1 MARSFG
7 RLKLARPLPIATKI
21 RSGPRIL
28 PAAPT
33 TGPNCQPFGFL
44 GILTECHLL
53 SVPSQASAGGVGLNG
68 TAGNAPCGRGFCLIL
83 RKIGTSIDSRAYSHQ
98 NSPAIATRE
107 AAELWSLGT
116 PQPGLTN
123 DASSLGNTS
132 KADTMITTT
141 GVLSRRSML
150 PPATAIPIPVAGGDA
165 LLSHTAVPNSGRVV

>member
-1 MARSFG
+1 MLCSRSIQ
-7 RLKLARPLPIATKI
+7 AAT
-21 RSGPRIL
+21 
-28 PAAPT
+28 
-33 TGPNCQPFGFL
+33 QD
-44 GILTECHLL
+44 
-53 SVPSQASAGGVGLNG
+53 
-68 TAGNAPCGRGFCLIL
+68 NAPCGC
-83 RKIGTSIDSRAYSHQ
+83 KIYQFPPKIDIRINIRVYSHQ

-141 GVLSRRSML
+141 GVLSRLSML

-165 LLSHTAVPNSGRVV
+165 LLSGSVVTL